1 MAENKNEAKTIS
13 EIIHQVVKEFITYL
27 GVKAKIDVKEEK
39 NGYYANIKAKPYA
52 GLLIGKRG
60 ANLKALQYLIR
71 LVVKKRV
78 GHFVPLILD
87 VSGYRMRRVNFLKK
101 KALAVAKIVLETKK
115 EMALDELTDK
125 EVAIVSETLSQIAG
139 VKFYTIKGTGN
150 KKNVIVAP
158 QQ

>member
-1 MAENKNEAKTIS
+1 MVENKNQGQTVS

-87 VSGYRMRRVNFLKK
+87 VSGYRMRRINFLKK

-125 EVAIVSETLSQIAG
+125 EVAIVSETLSQVAG
-139 VKFYTIKGTGN
+139 VRFYTIKGTGN

-158 QQ
+158 Q

>member
-1 MAENKNEAKTIS
+1 MVENKNETQNVI
-13 EIIHQVVKEFITYL
+13 EIIQKVVKEFLSYL
-27 GVKAKIDVKEEK
+27 GVKAKVDVREEK
-39 NGYYANIKAKPYA
+39 NSYYANIKAKPYA

-71 LVVKKRV
+71 LVVKKRA

-125 EVAIVSETLSQIAG
+125 EIAIVNETLSQVAG
-139 VKFYTIKGTGN
+139 IKFYTIKGTGN

-158 QQ
+158 E